1 MIEGLDVKDNI
12 IIIDDIVIELPLLLL
27 LQIQD
32 LFLRPMLLYLWLPSF
47 R

>member
-1 MIEGLDVKDNI
+1 MIEGLDVRDNI
-12 IIIDDIVIELPLLLL
+12 IIIEDIVIELPLLLL

-32 LFLRPMLLYLWLPSF
+32 LFLRLMLLYLWLPSF